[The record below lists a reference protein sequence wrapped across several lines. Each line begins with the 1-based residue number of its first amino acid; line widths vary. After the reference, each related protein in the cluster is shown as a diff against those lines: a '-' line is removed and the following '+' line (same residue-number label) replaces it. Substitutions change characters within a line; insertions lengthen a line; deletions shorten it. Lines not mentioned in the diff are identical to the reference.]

1 MLALGSKQ
9 PVRDKFNETH
19 FLVDINI
26 FLSDLKNRK
35 VTGEALCGIED
46 VAKTYAKRVKQTPSN
61 KGVEKARKYLKKN
74 GLVEV
79 PYDKDVGF
87 CVKKKDTYENK
98 LSDRLDSN
106 QFSES
111 KGTSDAIILKIERD
125 IRKEWLAMRKKDEIS
140 EKLSVHLI
148 SLDVN
153 LQRSSL

>member
-1 MLALGSKQ
+1 MALGSKQ

-79 PYDKDVGF
+79 PYEKDVGF
-87 CVKKKDTYENK
+87 RVKKKDTYENK
-98 LSDRLDSN
+98 LSDTLDSN